1 MIDSTTLFTYLAVVL
16 GFAFIPGP
24 AVLMTLTR
32 AASSGVKIGIAT
44 GLGIA
49 IGDLIHT
56 SMVVFGLSAI
66 VMRSLL
72 LFSFVKYLGAAYLI
86 YLGYRAITN
95 KSKIHGLPQQA
106 QITPLDALKQGAI
119 AEVLNPKS
127 AFFFLSFLPQ
137 FVDPS
142 AGAISSQLLVLGLSF
157 VLIGLLSTAVYAS
170 FAGGIGRYLRRHPDV
185 LRWKDRAVGGI
196 FITLGV
202 RLAAQKR

>member
-127 AFFFLSFLPQ
+127 ALFFLSFLP
-137 FVDPS
+137 
-142 AGAISSQLLVLGLSF
+142 
-157 VLIGLLSTAVYAS
+157 
-170 FAGGIGRYLRRHPDV
+170 
-185 LRWKDRAVGGI
+185 
-196 FITLGV
+196 
-202 RLAAQKR
+202 

>member
-1 MIDSTTLFTYLAVVL
+1 MVASTTLFTYLAVVL
-16 GFAFIPGP
+16 GFVFIPGP

-72 LFSFVKYLGAAYLI
+72 LFSFVKYLGAAYLV

-95 KSKIHGLPQQA
+95 KSKIDGFPQQA
-106 QITPLDALKQGAI
+106 RITSFDALKQGVI

-127 AFFFLSFLPQ
+127 ALFFLSFLPQ
-137 FVDPS
+137 FVDPN
-142 AGAISSQLLVLGLSF
+142 AGAVSSQLLVLGLSF
-157 VLIGLLSTAVYAS
+157 VLIGLLSTVVYAF
-170 FAGGIGRYLRRHPDV
+170 FAGGIGRYLRGHPDV
-185 LRWKDRAVGGI
+185 LRWKDRVVGGI
-196 FITLGV
+196 FITLGL
-202 RLAAQKR
+202 RLAVQKR